1 MKDLKIKE
9 YFTIGI
15 EMAKKNYWLIFFRFI
30 ITFILC
36 VVAAFTIIGL
46 LFIPA
51 LIGGLYKFMLR
62 AARGESEGIMDS
74 WLYGFQNGMWWKSLL
89 LMFISF
95 FGILLGLLL
104 LFIPGIYLSTVWLLA
119 WFFLVDKDMLPTESL
134 GQSREYVH
142 SMGFWKVFGVYALL
156 TIGIQIISVIPIVN
170 ILSLFAL
177 PFYLMIFVAVYENA
191 IQNESML
198 PLESGIRG

>member
-1 MKDLKIKE
+1 
-9 YFTIGI
+9 
-15 EMAKKNYWLIFFRFI
+15 MAKKNYWLIFFRFI
-30 ITFILC
+30 ITCILC
-36 VVAAFTIIGL
+36 VVAAITIIGL

-51 LIGGLYKFMLR
+51 LLGGFYKFMLR

-74 WLYGFQNGMWWKSLL
+74 WLYGFQNGMWWKTLL

-95 FGILLGLLL
+95 FGIFLGLLL
-104 LFIPGIYLSTVWLLA
+104 LFIPGIYLATVWLLA

-134 GQSREYVH
+134 GQSREQVH

-170 ILSLFAL
+170 ILVLFAV

>member
-74 WLYGFQNGMWWKSLL
+74 WLYGFQNGMWWKTLL
-89 LMFISF
+89 LMIILF
-95 FGILLGLLL
+95 FGVFLGFLMLL
-104 LFIPGIYLSTVWLLA
+104 IPGIYLSTVWLLA

>member
-30 ITFILC
+30 ITCILC

-51 LIGGLYKFMLR
+51 ILGGFYKFMLR

-74 WLYGFQNGMWWKSLL
+74 WLYGFQNGMWWKTLL
-89 LMFISF
+89 LMIILF
-95 FGILLGLLL
+95 FGVFLGFLMLL
-104 LFIPGIYLSTVWLLA
+104 IPGIYLSIVWLWA
-119 WFFLVDKDMLPTESL
+119 WFFLVDKGMLPTESL
-134 GQSREYVH
+134 GQSRKHVH
-142 SMGFWKVFGVYALL
+142 SIGFWKVFGVYTLL
-156 TIGIQIISVIPIVN
+156 NIGFQILSVIPIVN
-170 ILSLFAL
+170 ILLLFAT
-177 PFYLMIFVAVYENA
+177 PFYLMIFVAFYENA

-198 PLESGIRG
+198 PLESEIRK

>member
-1 MKDLKIKE
+1 MKDLKIE
-9 YFTIGI
+9 DYFTIGI

-30 ITFILC
+30 ITCILC
-36 VVAAFTIIGL
+36 VVAAITIIGL

-51 LIGGLYKFMLR
+51 LLGGFYKFMLR

-74 WLYGFQNGMWWKSLL
+74 WLYGFQNGMWWKTLL

-104 LFIPGIYLSTVWLLA
+104 LLIPGIYLSTVWLLA

-134 GQSREYVH
+134 GQSREQVH

-170 ILSLFAL
+170 ILSLFAI

-198 PLESGIRG
+198 PLESGIRR

>member
-1 MKDLKIKE
+1 MKDLKIKD

-30 ITFILC
+30 ITCILC
-36 VVAAFTIIGL
+36 VVAAITIIGL

-51 LIGGLYKFMLR
+51 LLGGFYKFMLR

-74 WLYGFQNGMWWKSLL
+74 WLYGFQNGMWWKTLL

-95 FGILLGLLL
+95 FGIFLGLLL
-104 LFIPGIYLSTVWLLA
+104 LFIPGIYLATVWLLA

-134 GQSREYVH
+134 GQSREQVH

>member
-30 ITFILC
+30 ITCILC

-51 LIGGLYKFMLR
+51 LLGGFYKFMLR

-74 WLYGFQNGMWWKSLL
+74 WLYGFQNGMWWKTLL
-89 LMFISF
+89 LMFILSF
-95 FGILLGLLL
+95 GVFLGFLMLL
-104 LFIPGIYLSTVWLLA
+104 IPGIYLSIVWLLA
-119 WFFLVDKDMLPTESL
+119 WFFLVDKGMLPTDSL
-134 GQSREYVH
+134 GQSREHVH
-142 SMGFWKVFGVYALL
+142 SIGFWRVFGVYALL
-156 TIGIQIISVIPIVN
+156 TIGTQILSVIPIVN
-170 ILSLFAL
+170 ILLLFAT
-177 PFYLMIFVAVYENA
+177 PFYFMIFVAVYENA

-198 PLESGIRG
+198 PLESGIKK